1 MTTPDEVHS
10 AGQTVAE
17 QLIMHICGE
26 RVALGPLRR
35 DLIPLYLRWAND
47 FGDTRTTA
55 SPGLT
60 LTLEQQTRVY
70 EEVVADGST
79 VSFVVYDR
87 ASERPIG
94 TTALDHIDHRHRT
107 AEFSIGIGEEAF
119 RGHGYGT
126 EATCLMMDYAFSVL
140 GLANVMLIVYEFN
153 RAGRRAYEKAGFRA
167 CGCRDTPHW
176 KGGRSWDV
184 VYRECLASEFVSPL
198 LGQVF
203 LSDT

>member
-1 MTTPDEVHS
+1 M
-10 AGQTVAE
+10 
-17 QLIMHICGE
+17 I
-26 RVALGPLRR
+26 GP
-35 DLIPLYLRWAND
+35 
-47 FGDTRTTA
+47 
-55 SPGLT
+55 
-60 LTLEQQTRVY
+60 
-70 EEVVADGST
+70 
-79 VSFVVYDR
+79 
-87 ASERPIG
+87 SERPIG

-126 EATCLMMDYAFSVL
+126 EATRLMMDYAFSVL

-153 RAGRRAYEKAGFRA
+153 RAGRRAYKKAGFRE
-167 CGCRDTPHW
+167 CGCRHGAHW

-203 LSDT
+203 LSDHLGPSWYEPGILTYRTGLHELPAQCIYFMQRLRLAMTESASKSTQH